1 MVGSIYG
8 IKNHQR
14 ALNNKE
20 HEDLSFNNQQK
31 GESDDRETKGGEKGD
46 QSKSDDDDT
55 MKSPSITAALIPN
68 TKDSKRKIVYAKPK
82 SFAGMKKR
90 KSRNMEIEKKKN

>member
-1 MVGSIYG
+1 
-8 IKNHQR
+8 
-14 ALNNKE
+14 
-20 HEDLSFNNQQK
+20 
-31 GESDDRETKGGEKGD
+31 
-46 QSKSDDDDT
+46 

-68 TKDSKRKIVYAKPK
+68 TKDSNRKIVYEKPQ